1 VNTDA
6 TQHVNM
12 QNNKILHTNTES
24 GFDDSFLVVGSQK
37 KSTEYTRFLEWFVKM
52 IIKSLTTDSVLLHI
66 LAHVLERFNELTTE
80 ISPVSNASTDSVLV
94 KHGS

>member
-1 VNTDA
+1 MVRKND
-6 TQHVNM
+6 
-12 QNNKILHTNTES
+12 
-24 GFDDSFLVVGSQK
+24 
-37 KSTEYTRFLEWFVKM
+37 
-52 IIKSLTTDSVLLHI
+52 KSLTTDSVLLHI

>member
-1 VNTDA
+1 MVR
-6 TQHVNM
+6 
-12 QNNKILHTNTES
+12 
-24 GFDDSFLVVGSQK
+24 
-37 KSTEYTRFLEWFVKM
+37 KSD
-52 IIKSLTTDSVLLHI
+52 KSLTTDSVLLHT